1 MEANDIDNILDM
13 VSQKESVET
22 KLAEHM
28 AKNRAPDLE
37 YCKKIIRLYKFT
49 ADELEIAPVVEK
61 NPPLFRSP
69 DGKNTWTGKGISP
82 IWLNDWLTE
91 NPKKTL
97 ADLAIDKARY
107 EKREKAKEKRLEK
120 EAAAKKKK

>member
-1 MEANDIDNILDM
+1 METNDIDNILDM

-49 ADELEIAPVVEK
+49 SEELEIAPLVEK
-61 NPPLFRSP
+61 NEPLFRSV
-69 DGKNTWTGKGISP
+69 DGKNTWTGKGITP
-82 IWLNDWLTE
+82 TWVNEWLAA
-91 NPKKTL
+91 NPNKTL
-97 ADLAIDKARY
+97 ANLAIDKVRY
-107 EKREKAKEKRLEK
+107 EKRETARAKRLEK
-120 EAAAKKKK
+120 EAVGKKKK

>member
-37 YCKKIIRLYKFT
+37 YCKKIIRLYKFS
-49 ADELEIAPVVEK
+49 AEELEIAPVVEK
-61 NPPLFRSP
+61 NPPLFRHPNGS
-69 DGKNTWTGKGISP
+69 DTWTGKGKTP
-82 IWLNDWLTE
+82 TWVNDWLTN

-97 ADLAIDKARY
+97 ADLAIDKDRY
-107 EKREKAKEKRLEK
+107 EKRETAKAKRLEK